1 MEGKIIHILKY
12 EFLFLS
18 SMREKM
24 VLKTF
29 KEKESQ
35 LIVFN
40 FFFFFFYYAKCNNKN
55 KLDYQSIYSIFHLFL
70 HTRKKMGLLL
80 LLIIGQCA
88 INSVKTHSVSK
99 PNIILLMA
107 DDLGIGDLGCY
118 GNKTL
123 R

>member
-1 MEGKIIHILKY
+1 MCKGVEGKIIHILKY

-40 FFFFFFYYAKCNNKN
+40 FFFFFFTMR
-55 KLDYQSIYSIFHLFL
+55 SV
-70 HTRKKMGLLL
+70 
-80 LLIIGQCA
+80 IIRT
-88 INSVKTHSVSK
+88 N
-99 PNIILLMA
+99 
-107 DDLGIGDLGCY
+107 
-118 GNKTL
+118 
-123 R
+123 